1 MNCKNCG
8 STLEEGAHFCHEC
21 GAKVVTKRIT
31 FRAMIT
37 DMLRNVIGLDNTY
50 LRTLKAMFV
59 SPQLVLSDYMK
70 GVRKRY
76 FPPFAFFTIGAALA
90 LFAFQ
95 QFSEDYIAIS
105 QGINESQFE
114 VIDQAIEP
122 DKEMNV
128 ETVEQQL
135 KDAEEIQRAILR
147 YFNFF
152 SFLLLPIYALM
163 SFIVYRK
170 PYNFGEHLV
179 ANAYMQG
186 VTFLFTLIFFLLSL
200 VIDPKLYM
208 FGMVFIMGYYTYAYG
223 KWYQLSVGKSL
234 VKLLLF
240 LLVLIGFFV
249 GFMLISGLIGYIL
262 GLISAL

>member
-1 MNCKNCG
+1 M
-8 STLEEGAHFCHEC
+8 EEGAHFCHEC

-31 FRAMIT
+31 FKAMLT
-37 DMLRNVIGLDNTY
+37 DMFRNIVGLDNTY

-59 SPQLVLSDYMK
+59 SPQLVLSDYMN

-76 FPPFAFFTIGAALA
+76 FPPFGFFTIGAALA

-95 QFSEDYIAIS
+95 QFSDDYIAIS

-128 ETVEQQL
+128 DAVEQQL
-135 KDAEEIQRAILR
+135 ENAEEIQRMILR

-152 SFLLLPIYALM
+152 SFLLLPIYALL
-163 SFIVYRK
+163 SYIVYRK

-186 VTFLFTLIFFLLSL
+186 VTFLFTLVFFLLSL
-200 VIDPKLYM
+200 LIDPSLYM
-208 FGMVFIMGYYTYAYG
+208 ISMVFVMGYYTYAYG
-223 KWYQLSVGKSL
+223 RWYELSVGKSL

-240 LLVLIGFFV
+240 IAVLIGFFIAI
-249 GFMLISGLIGYIL
+249 MIISILIGIIL
-262 GLISAL
+262 GMTGVL

>member
-8 STLEEGAHFCHEC
+8 THLDDSVNFCPNC
-21 GAKVVTKRIT
+21 GAIVIVKRIT
-31 FRAMIT
+31 FKQIIL
-37 DMLRNVIGLDNTY
+37 DMFRNVLGLDNTY

-59 SPQLVLSDYMK
+59 NPQLVLSDYMN

-76 FPPFAFFTIGAALA
+76 FPPFGFFAIGAALA

-95 QFSEDYIAIS
+95 QFTEDYIALS

-114 VIDQAIEP
+114 VIDKAIEP
-122 DKEMNV
+122 DKEMDVDSV
-128 ETVEQQL
+128 EEQL
-135 KDAEEIQRAILR
+135 ANAEEIQRTILR

-152 SFLLLPIYALM
+152 SFLLLPVYALM
-163 SFIVYRK
+163 GYIVYRK

-200 VIDPKLYM
+200 VIDPGLYM
-208 FGMVFIMGYYTYAYG
+208 VSMIFVIGYYTYAYG
-223 KWYQLSVGKSL
+223 KWYKLSFGKSL

-240 LLVLIGFFV
+240 LLVLIGFTICFV
-249 GFMLISGLIGYIL
+249 LIVAIVSVIIALITR
-262 GLISAL
+262 